1 MNADRVKKKKKSN
14 PFGPLWW
21 LIAFRW
27 VKILNLTGRVRNAFP
42 TRSFQC
48 CSSAINLSS
57 SAVNPQLIITVLL
70 RSITLPSS
78 YLYSNP
84 SIQPRQGGCLIVTRL
99 GMSYSI
105 KLLSP
110 PHPPTPKC
118 SFSQHAADSH
128 CHLLRLSSI
137 FLAACNEYISPDLI
151 HVLPWCMGPCT
162 LPSPWL
168 LWKRMTSAGRW
179 WTDRKGISISRAAQG
194 CS

>member
-1 MNADRVKKKKKSN
+1 MQIELKKKKKKSN
-14 PFGPLWW
+14 PFGPLWR

-48 CSSAINLSS
+48 CGSAINLSS

-105 KLLSP
+105 KLLSLP
-110 PHPPTPKC
+110 PRNPAPPTPKC

-151 HVLPWCMGPCT
+151 HVLP
-162 LPSPWL
+162 
-168 LWKRMTSAGRW
+168 
-179 WTDRKGISISRAAQG
+179 
-194 CS
+194 